1 MRRSSSLFVA
11 LALILS
17 GGPVLA
23 HYPVNLKASHNTLSK
38 SPILLDGTISFA
50 VYADFNKAKDKRSV
64 RFALKEG
71 DDLNV
76 EYLIVDAAP
85 TNRLKSS
92 QLPSI
97 AITTPSGK
105 KIAMKINE
113 RSPFYEP
120 YGKKNYFFLS
130 RISQSAEAGIYSI
143 TATAKTKSSAVIAIG
158 RTEIR
163 GEYLE
168 VGSSAGKCP
177 ITVKSEEM
185 ISEARAKQLIS
196 MNELGA
202 EICAAANSWLY
213 RIGEK
218 DGEAFMLT
226 KDYRTNRVTVSI
238 ESGFIT
244 KVSVG

>member
-1 MRRSSSLFVA
+1 VRRSSSLFIA

-17 GGPVLA
+17 GGPALA
-23 HYPVNLKASHNTLSK
+23 HYPVNLKSSHNTLSK

-177 ITVKSEEM
+177 ITLKSEEM
-185 ISEARAKQLIS
+185 ISEARASQLIS
-196 MNELGA
+196 MSELEA
-202 EICAAANSWLY
+202 EVCAAANSWIY
-213 RIGEK
+213 RIGER

-244 KVSVG
+244 IVSVG

>member
-1 MRRSSSLFVA
+1 VRRSSYLFIT

-177 ITVKSEEM
+177 RTVKSEEM
-185 ISEARAKQLIS
+185 ISEARASQLIS
-196 MNELGA
+196 MSELEA
-202 EICAAANSWLY
+202 EVCAAANSWIY
-213 RIGEK
+213 RIGER

>member
-1 MRRSSSLFVA
+1 VRRSSSLFIA

-17 GGPVLA
+17 GGPALA

-177 ITVKSEEM
+177 ITLKSEEM
-185 ISEARAKQLIS
+185 ISEARASQLIS
-196 MNELGA
+196 MSELEA
-202 EICAAANSWLY
+202 EVCAAANSWIY
-213 RIGEK
+213 RIGER
-218 DGEAFMLT
+218 DGEAFILT
-226 KDYRTNRVTVSI
+226 KDYRINRVTVSI

>member
-113 RSPFYEP
+113 RLPFYEP

-177 ITVKSEEM
+177 ITLKSEEM

>member
-1 MRRSSSLFVA
+1 MRRSSYLFIT

-177 ITVKSEEM
+177 ITLKSEEM

-196 MNELGA
+196 MSELEA
-202 EICAAANSWLY
+202 EVCAAANSWIY
-213 RIGEK
+213 RIGER
-218 DGEAFMLT
+218 DGEGFILT

>member
-1 MRRSSSLFVA
+1 VRRSSSLFIA

-17 GGPVLA
+17 GGPALA
-23 HYPVNLKASHNTLSK
+23 HYPVNLKSSHNTLSK

-177 ITVKSEEM
+177 ITLKSEEM
-185 ISEARAKQLIS
+185 ISEARASQLIS
-196 MNELGA
+196 MSELEA
-202 EICAAANSWLY
+202 EVCAAANSWIY
-213 RIGEK
+213 RIGER

-226 KDYRTNRVTVSI
+226 KDYRTNRVTASI

>member
-1 MRRSSSLFVA
+1 VRRSSSLFIA

-50 VYADFNKAKDKRSV
+50 VYADFSKSKDQRSV

-76 EYLIVDAAP
+76 EYLIIDAAP
-85 TNRLKSS
+85 SNRLKSS

-105 KIAMKINE
+105 KIVMKINE

-168 VGSSAGKCP
+168 VGSSAGECP
-177 ITVKSEEM
+177 RTVKSEEM
-185 ISEARAKQLIS
+185 ISESRASQLIS
-196 MNELGA
+196 MSELEA
-202 EICAAANSWLY
+202 EVCAAANSWIY
-213 RIGEK
+213 RIGER
-218 DGEAFMLT
+218 DGEGFILT

>member
-1 MRRSSSLFVA
+1 MRRSSFFFIA
-11 LALILS
+11 LALTLS
-17 GGPVLA
+17 AGPALA
-23 HYPVNLKASHNTLSK
+23 HYPVNLKASHNTVSK

-50 VYADFNKAKDKRSV
+50 VYADFSKAKDQRSV

-71 DDLNV
+71 DKLNV
-76 EYLIVDAAP
+76 EYLILDASP
-85 TNRLKSS
+85 NNKLKSS
-92 QLPSI
+92 QLPGVI
-97 AITTPSGK
+97 LTTPSGK
-105 KIAMKINE
+105 KIVMKIKE

-168 VGSSAGKCP
+168 VGSSAGECP
-177 ITVKSEEM
+177 RTVKSEEM
-185 ISEARAKQLIS
+185 ISEARASQLIS
-196 MNELGA
+196 MSELEA
-202 EICAAANSWLY
+202 EVCAAANSWIY
-213 RIGEK
+213 RIGER
-218 DGEAFMLT
+218 DGEGFILT

>member
-1 MRRSSSLFVA
+1 VRRSSSLFIA

-17 GGPVLA
+17 GGPALA
-23 HYPVNLKASHNTLSK
+23 HYPVNLKSSHNTLSK

-185 ISEARAKQLIS
+185 ISEARASQLIS
-196 MNELGA
+196 MSELGA
-202 EICAAANSWLY
+202 EICAATNSWLY
-213 RIGEK
+213 RIGER

>member
-1 MRRSSSLFVA
+1 VRRSSSLFIA

-17 GGPVLA
+17 GGPALA

-177 ITVKSEEM
+177 ITLKSEEM
-185 ISEARAKQLIS
+185 ISEARASQLIS
-196 MNELGA
+196 MSELEA
-202 EICAAANSWLY
+202 EVCAAANSWIY
-213 RIGEK
+213 RIGER

-226 KDYRTNRVTVSI
+226 KDYRTNRVTASI

>member
-1 MRRSSSLFVA
+1 VRRSSSLFVA

-177 ITVKSEEM
+177 ITLKSEEM
-185 ISEARAKQLIS
+185 ISEARASQLIS
-196 MNELGA
+196 MSELEA
-202 EICAAANSWLY
+202 EVCAAANSWIY
-213 RIGEK
+213 RIGER
-218 DGEAFMLT
+218 DGEAFILT
-226 KDYRTNRVTVSI
+226 KDYRINRVTVSI

>member
-1 MRRSSSLFVA
+1 VRRSSSLFVA

-97 AITTPSGK
+97 AITTPAGK

-213 RIGEK
+213 RIGER
-218 DGEAFMLT
+218 DGEGFILT

>member
-177 ITVKSEEM
+177 ITLKSEEM
-185 ISEARAKQLIS
+185 ISEARASQLIS
-196 MNELGA
+196 MSELEA
-202 EICAAANSWLY
+202 EVCAAANSWIY
-213 RIGEK
+213 RIGER
-218 DGEAFMLT
+218 DGEAFILT
-226 KDYRTNRVTVSI
+226 KDYRINRVTVSI

>member
-1 MRRSSSLFVA
+1 MRRSSSLFIA

-17 GGPVLA
+17 AGPALA
-23 HYPVNLKASHNTLSK
+23 HYPVNLKSSHNTVSK

-50 VYADFNKAKDKRSV
+50 VYADFAKAKEKRSV
-64 RFALKEG
+64 RFALKKG
-71 DDLNV
+71 DELNV
-76 EYLIVDAAP
+76 EYLIVDAMP
-85 TNRLKSS
+85 TNKLKSS
-92 QLPSI
+92 QLPL
-97 AITTPSGK
+97 ITITSPS
-105 KIAMKINE
+105 
-113 RSPFYEP
+113 
-120 YGKKNYFFLS
+120 GKKNYFFLS
-130 RISQSAEAGIYSI
+130 RISQGGEAGIYSI

-168 VGSSAGKCP
+168 VGNSAGTCP
-177 ITVKSEEM
+177 AALKNEEI
-185 ISEARAKQLIS
+185 ISEARANQLIS
-196 MNELGA
+196 MSEVGA

-218 DGEAFMLT
+218 DGEEFMLT

>member
-1 MRRSSSLFVA
+1 
-11 LALILS
+11 
-17 GGPVLA
+17 
-23 HYPVNLKASHNTLSK
+23 
-38 SPILLDGTISFA
+38 
-50 VYADFNKAKDKRSV
+50 
-64 RFALKEG
+64 
-71 DDLNV
+71 
-76 EYLIVDAAP
+76 
-85 TNRLKSS
+85 
-92 QLPSI
+92 
-97 AITTPSGK
+97 
-105 KIAMKINE
+105 MKINE

-130 RISQSAEAGIYSI
+130 RISQGGEAGIYSI

-168 VGSSAGKCP
+168 VGNSDGTCP
-177 ITVKSEEM
+177 AALKNEEI
-185 ISEARAKQLIS
+185 ISEARANQLIS
-196 MNELGA
+196 MSEVGA

-218 DGEAFMLT
+218 DGEEFMLT

>member
-1 MRRSSSLFVA
+1 MRRSSFLIIS
-11 LALILS
+11 LALTLCA
-17 GGPVLA
+17 GPVGA
-23 HYPVNLKASHNTLSK
+23 HYPVNLTPAHSTIFKG
-38 SPILLDGTISFA
+38 PILLDGTISFA
-50 VYADFNKAKDKRSV
+50 VYADFAKAKDQRSF
-64 RFALKEG
+64 RFALKQG
-71 DDLNV
+71 DDLTV
-76 EYLIVDAAP
+76 EYLIVDSAP
-85 TNRLKSS
+85 TNKLKSS
-92 QLPSI
+92 QLP
-97 AITTPSGK
+97 AVTITMPSGK
-105 KIAMKINE
+105 KIVMKINE

-158 RTEIR
+158 RTETR

-168 VGSSAGKCP
+168 VGSSSGTCP
-177 ITVKSEEM
+177 ITIKNEEV
-185 ISEARAKQLIS
+185 ISEARASQLITMS
-196 MNELGA
+196 QIAA
-202 EICAAANSWLY
+202 EVCAAANSWIY

-218 DGEAFMLT
+218 DGEGFMLT

>member
-177 ITVKSEEM
+177 ITLKSEEM
-185 ISEARAKQLIS
+185 ISEARASQLIS
-196 MNELGA
+196 MSELEA
-202 EICAAANSWLY
+202 EVCAAANSWIY
-213 RIGEK
+213 RIGER
-218 DGEAFMLT
+218 DGEAFILT
-226 KDYRTNRVTVSI
+226 KDYRINRVTISI

>member
-113 RSPFYEP
+113 RLPFYEP

>member
-1 MRRSSSLFVA
+1 
-11 LALILS
+11 
-17 GGPVLA
+17 
-23 HYPVNLKASHNTLSK
+23 
-38 SPILLDGTISFA
+38 
-50 VYADFNKAKDKRSV
+50 
-64 RFALKEG
+64 
-71 DDLNV
+71 
-76 EYLIVDAAP
+76 
-85 TNRLKSS
+85 
-92 QLPSI
+92 
-97 AITTPSGK
+97 
-105 KIAMKINE
+105 MKINE

-185 ISEARAKQLIS
+185 ISEARASQLIS
-196 MNELGA
+196 MSELGA
-202 EICAAANSWLY
+202 EICAVANSWIY
-213 RIGEK
+213 RIGER

-238 ESGFIT
+238 ESGFIR
-244 KVSVG
+244 KISVG

>member
-1 MRRSSSLFVA
+1 MRRSSSLFIA

-17 GGPVLA
+17 GGPALA

-113 RSPFYEP
+113 RLPFYEP

-177 ITVKSEEM
+177 ITLKSEEM
-185 ISEARAKQLIS
+185 ISEARASQLIS
-196 MNELGA
+196 MSELEA
-202 EICAAANSWLY
+202 EVCAAANSWIY
-213 RIGEK
+213 RIGER
-218 DGEAFMLT
+218 DGEAFILT
-226 KDYRTNRVTVSI
+226 KDYRINRVTVSI

>member
-1 MRRSSSLFVA
+1 VRRSSSLFIA

-17 GGPVLA
+17 GGPALA
-23 HYPVNLKASHNTLSK
+23 HYPVNLKSSHNTLSK

-85 TNRLKSS
+85 TNRLKSA

-185 ISEARAKQLIS
+185 ISEARASQLIS
-196 MNELGA
+196 MSELGA

-213 RIGEK
+213 RIGER
-218 DGEAFMLT
+218 DGEAFILT

-244 KVSVG
+244 IVSVG

>member
-1 MRRSSSLFVA
+1 VRRSSSLFIA

-17 GGPVLA
+17 AGPALA
-23 HYPVNLKASHNTLSK
+23 HYPVNLKSSHNTVSK

-50 VYADFNKAKDKRSV
+50 VYADFAKAKEKRSV
-64 RFALKEG
+64 RFALKKG
-71 DDLNV
+71 DELNV
-76 EYLIVDAAP
+76 EYLIVDAMP
-85 TNRLKSS
+85 TNKLKSS
-92 QLPSI
+92 QLPL
-97 AITTPSGK
+97 ITITSPSGK
-105 KIAMKINE
+105 KIVMKINE

-130 RISQSAEAGIYSI
+130 RISQGGEAGIYSI

-168 VGSSAGKCP
+168 VGNSDGTCP
-177 ITVKSEEM
+177 AALKNEEI
-185 ISEARAKQLIS
+185 ISEARANQLIS
-196 MNELGA
+196 MSEVGA
-202 EICAAANSWLY
+202 EICAATNSWLY

-244 KVSVG
+244 KISIG

>member
-85 TNRLKSS
+85 SNRLKSS

-177 ITVKSEEM
+177 ITLKSEEM
-185 ISEARAKQLIS
+185 ISEARASQLIS
-196 MNELGA
+196 MSELEA
-202 EICAAANSWLY
+202 EVCAAANSWIY
-213 RIGEK
+213 RIGER
-218 DGEAFMLT
+218 DGEAFILT
-226 KDYRTNRVTVSI
+226 KDYRINRVTISI

>member
-23 HYPVNLKASHNTLSK
+23 HYPVNLKASHNTVSK

-85 TNRLKSS
+85 TNRLKSA

-177 ITVKSEEM
+177 ITLKSEEM

-196 MNELGA
+196 MSELEA
-202 EICAAANSWLY
+202 EVCAAANSWIY
-213 RIGEK
+213 RIGER
-218 DGEAFMLT
+218 DGEGFILT

-238 ESGFIT
+238 ESGFIS

>member
-113 RSPFYEP
+113 RLPFYEP

-177 ITVKSEEM
+177 ITLKSEEM

-196 MNELGA
+196 MSELEA
-202 EICAAANSWLY
+202 EVCAAANSWIY
-213 RIGEK
+213 RIGER
-218 DGEAFMLT
+218 DGEAFILT
-226 KDYRTNRVTVSI
+226 KDYRINRVTVSI

>member
-17 GGPVLA
+17 GGPALA

-50 VYADFNKAKDKRSV
+50 VYADLNKAKDKRSV

-92 QLPSI
+92 QLPLI

-185 ISEARAKQLIS
+185 ISEARASQLIS
-196 MNELGA
+196 MSELEA
-202 EICAAANSWLY
+202 EVCAAANSWIY
-213 RIGEK
+213 RIGER
-218 DGEAFMLT
+218 DGEGFILT
-226 KDYRTNRVTVSI
+226 KDYRINRVTVSI

>member
-1 MRRSSSLFVA
+1 VRRSSSLFIA

-17 GGPVLA
+17 AGPALA
-23 HYPVNLKASHNTLSK
+23 HYPVNLKSSHNTVSK

-50 VYADFNKAKDKRSV
+50 VYADFAKAKEKRSV
-64 RFALKEG
+64 RFALKKG
-71 DDLNV
+71 DELNV
-76 EYLIVDAAP
+76 EYLIVDAMP
-85 TNRLKSS
+85 TNKLKSS
-92 QLPSI
+92 QLPL
-97 AITTPSGK
+97 ITITSPSGK
-105 KIAMKINE
+105 KIVMKINE

-130 RISQSAEAGIYSI
+130 RISQGGEAGIYSI
-143 TATAKTKSSAVIAIG
+143 TATAKTKSSVVIAIG
-158 RTEIR
+158 RTETR

-168 VGSSAGKCP
+168 VGSSTGTCP
-177 ITVKSEEM
+177 AALKNEEI
-185 ISEARAKQLIS
+185 ISEARANQLIS
-196 MNELGA
+196 MSEVGA

-244 KVSVG
+244 KISVG

>member
-1 MRRSSSLFVA
+1 MRRSSFFFIA
-11 LALILS
+11 LALTLS
-17 GGPVLA
+17 AGPALA
-23 HYPVNLKASHNTLSK
+23 HYPVNLKASHNTVSK

-50 VYADFNKAKDKRSV
+50 VYADFSKAKDQRSV

-76 EYLIVDAAP
+76 EYLIIDASP
-85 TNRLKSS
+85 TNKLKSS
-92 QLPSI
+92 QLPGVT
-97 AITTPSGK
+97 ITTPSGK
-105 KIAMKINE
+105 KIVMKINE

-143 TATAKTKSSAVIAIG
+143 TATAKKKSSAVIAIG
-158 RTEIR
+158 RTETR

-168 VGSSAGKCP
+168 VGSSARTCP
-177 ITVKSEEM
+177 IALKNEEV
-185 ISEARAKQLIS
+185 ISEGRANQLIS
-196 MNELGA
+196 MSEV
-202 EICAAANSWLY
+202 ESEVCAAANSWIY

-218 DGEAFMLT
+218 DGEEFMLI

-238 ESGFIT
+238 ESGFII

>member
-185 ISEARAKQLIS
+185 ISEARASQLIS
-196 MNELGA
+196 MSELEA
-202 EICAAANSWLY
+202 EVCAAANSWIY
-213 RIGEK
+213 RIGER
-218 DGEAFMLT
+218 DGEAFILT
-226 KDYRTNRVTVSI
+226 KDYRINRVTVSI

>member
-1 MRRSSSLFVA
+1 VRRSSSLFIA

-17 GGPVLA
+17 AGPALA

-71 DDLNV
+71 DDLNI

-85 TNRLKSS
+85 TNRLKSA

-177 ITVKSEEM
+177 ITLKSEEM

-196 MNELGA
+196 MSELEA
-202 EICAAANSWLY
+202 EVCAVANSWIY
-213 RIGEK
+213 RIGER
-218 DGEAFMLT
+218 DGEGFILT

>member
-113 RSPFYEP
+113 RLPFYEP

-213 RIGEK
+213 RIGER
-218 DGEAFMLT
+218 DGEGFILT

>member
-1 MRRSSSLFVA
+1 MRRSSYLFIT

-17 GGPVLA
+17 AGPALA

-97 AITTPSGK
+97 AITTPAGK

-177 ITVKSEEM
+177 ITLKSEEM

-196 MNELGA
+196 MSELEA
-202 EICAAANSWLY
+202 EVCAVANSWIY
-213 RIGEK
+213 RIGER
-218 DGEAFMLT
+218 DGEGFILT

>member
-1 MRRSSSLFVA
+1 VRRSSFFLIALVLTLSAGPA
-11 LALILS
+11 LAHFPI
-17 GGPVLA
+17 
-23 HYPVNLKASHNTLSK
+23 NLKASHNTVSK

-50 VYADFNKAKDKRSV
+50 VYADFSKAKDQRSV

-71 DDLNV
+71 DYLNV

-85 TNRLKSS
+85 TNKLKSS
-92 QLPSI
+92 QLPGI
-97 AITTPSGK
+97 TITTPSGK
-105 KIAMKINE
+105 KIVMKINE

-143 TATAKTKSSAVIAIG
+143 TATAKRKSSAVLAIG
-158 RTEIR
+158 RTETT

-168 VGSSAGKCP
+168 VGSSARTCP
-177 ITVKSEEM
+177 IALKNEDL
-185 ISEARAKQLIS
+185 ISEGRANQLIS
-196 MNELGA
+196 MSEVEA
-202 EICAAANSWLY
+202 EVCAAANSWVY
-213 RIGEK
+213 RIGKK
-218 DGEAFMLT
+218 DGEEFMLT

>member
-1 MRRSSSLFVA
+1 VRRSSYLFIT

-50 VYADFNKAKDKRSV
+50 VYADFSKAKDQRSV
-64 RFALKEG
+64 RFALREG

-85 TNRLKSS
+85 TNKLKSA

-163 GEYLE
+163 GKYLE

-177 ITVKSEEM
+177 ITLKSEEM

-196 MNELGA
+196 MSELEA
-202 EICAAANSWLY
+202 EVCAAANSWIY
-213 RIGEK
+213 RIGER
-218 DGEAFMLT
+218 DGEGFILT

>member
-17 GGPVLA
+17 GGPALA
-23 HYPVNLKASHNTLSK
+23 HYPVNLKASHSTLSK

-185 ISEARAKQLIS
+185 ISEARASQLIS
-196 MNELGA
+196 MSELEA
-202 EICAAANSWLY
+202 EVCAAANSWLY